1 MAPIANL
8 CESFMSHRQ
17 PAAATSQSLFF
28 LLCALLPWLNPVSGG
43 AMTPGIPLLLGWL
56 CIVLLFVSF
65 PAFWGSATAVYA
77 GVFVVTAA
85 VGSIFLNTSWQLL
98 AVGVAMIGA
107 AAAVGAHCAQLR
119 DGQTGHDAQA
129 GIRLIAWS
137 WLLAG
142 LINAAI
148 GLLQAKQW
156 AGWLEPLVNYAP
168 PGNIYG
174 NLRQRNQFAT
184 LMTMALW
191 ALWYLWSSYGLGAGK
206 RWARTGWAWALTLP
220 LLLALSLTLS
230 RTGFLQV
237 AALVLMLVWWHGRGV
252 ARAQSQPL
260 WPWLVFVVVVYA
272 LASWKFPHLF
282 AGGTDLFGRL
292 DGSDTR
298 ACVSRTVLWHNVWTL
313 ALQKPWTGWGWGELA
328 HAHYAANYSELRFCL
343 MLDNAHNLPLHMAFS
358 FGLPVALAL
367 VLGVLWWVLR
377 QRVWAEMSAV
387 RQLMW
392 GVLAM
397 IAIHS
402 LVEYPLWYSPFMLAL
417 GLALGV
423 LWTWPRAGA
432 QPLATPV
439 DTRIWHY
446 GQVTVGMLMLAGV
459 LYASF
464 DFVRVTQLYTE
475 PQDRVWPF
483 KERTVEQAQR
493 TLLYQ
498 NAVAFAGVTTIPLT
512 PANAEQ
518 QLAQARALM
527 TYSPEARVVQRI
539 IESLRVLGRDA
550 EADREEVHFQEVYP
564 SEYQAWKAPKDDTS
578 EEEQLQ

>member
-1 MAPIANL
+1 
-8 CESFMSHRQ
+8 
-17 PAAATSQSLFF
+17 
-28 LLCALLPWLNPVSGG
+28 
-43 AMTPGIPLLLGWL
+43 
-56 CIVLLFVSF
+56 
-65 PAFWGSATAVYA
+65 
-77 GVFVVTAA
+77 
-85 VGSIFLNTSWQLL
+85 
-98 AVGVAMIGA
+98 
-107 AAAVGAHCAQLR
+107 
-119 DGQTGHDAQA
+119 
-129 GIRLIAWS
+129 
-137 WLLAG
+137 
-142 LINAAI
+142 
-148 GLLQAKQW
+148 
-156 AGWLEPLVNYAP
+156 
-168 PGNIYG
+168 
-174 NLRQRNQFAT
+174 
-184 LMTMALW
+184 
-191 ALWYLWSSYGLGAGK
+191 
-206 RWARTGWAWALTLP
+206 
-220 LLLALSLTLS
+220 
-230 RTGFLQV
+230 
-237 AALVLMLVWWHGRGV
+237 
-252 ARAQSQPL
+252 
-260 WPWLVFVVVVYA
+260 
-272 LASWKFPHLF
+272 
-282 AGGTDLFGRL
+282 
-292 DGSDTR
+292 
-298 ACVSRTVLWHNVWTL
+298 
-313 ALQKPWTGWGWGELA
+313 
-328 HAHYAANYSELRFCL
+328 

-358 FGLPVALAL
+358 FGLPAALAL

-423 LWTWPRAGA
+423 LWAWPRAGA

-439 DTRIWHY
+439 DARIWHY

-550 EADREEVHFQEVYP
+550 EADREEAHFQEVYP
-564 SEYQAWKAPKDDTS
+564 GEYQAWKSPKDGAS